1 MSKLHCQDC
10 QRGRPTTSGSYM
22 SISVVIDWS
31 HCLCIWRPM
40 TGLPHPFTSPPT
52 SLSFCLGLVVGVR
65 VFGCLYMVGVV
76 STIKVHLVMAPDAV
90 VLNLH
95 TDALE
100 VICNSEY
107 QRRRPTTGITVALFC
122 TSCRTDTA
130 YPDSI
135 SVMEKAALHRMATSI
150 AQLTLCQVA
159 SEEIETA
166 TKLLEKAGQKLR
178 GISDVPPQRIA
189 DLDNATTPP
198 TLFCC
203 LFYLCH
209 TNPLVIQSYHLS
221 CTLQGL

>member
-1 MSKLHCQDC
+1 
-10 QRGRPTTSGSYM
+10 
-22 SISVVIDWS
+22 
-31 HCLCIWRPM
+31 
-40 TGLPHPFTSPPT
+40 
-52 SLSFCLGLVVGVR
+52 
-65 VFGCLYMVGVV
+65 
-76 STIKVHLVMAPDAV
+76 MAPDAV

-122 TSCRTDTA
+122 TSRRTHTA

-178 GISDVPPQRIA
+178 GISDVPTQRIA
-189 DLDNATTPP
+189 DLDSATRQ
-198 TLFCC
+198 LR
-203 LFYLCH
+203 
-209 TNPLVIQSYHLS
+209 QLS
-221 CTLQGL
+221 CILDSCTILNQLRSQSSTESAVASATY

>member
-1 MSKLHCQDC
+1 MFVH
-10 QRGRPTTSGSYM
+10 GSGSFDD
-22 SISVVIDWS
+22 V
-31 HCLCIWRPM
+31 
-40 TGLPHPFTSPPT
+40 
-52 SLSFCLGLVVGVR
+52 
-65 VFGCLYMVGVV
+65 
-76 STIKVHLVMAPDAV
+76 KVHLAMAPDAV

-122 TSCRTDTA
+122 TSCRTHTA

-178 GISDVPPQRIA
+178 GISDVPTQRIA
-189 DLDNATTPP
+189 DLDNATRQ
-198 TLFCC
+198 LR
-203 LFYLCH
+203 
-209 TNPLVIQSYHLS
+209 QLS
-221 CTLQGL
+221 CILDSCTISTSYEVSQAQKALLLLPRTEKGSSTSSDERYEEHYANLPSLPHEDYWLEY